1 MHSRFKN
8 RSYDAVA
15 HLRSSKSFRLS
26 FSFTNSHSH
35 AFQGFLFF
43 IAMWCWH
50 VHHDFVF
57 FLKWERR
64 EPLHFGLCSK
74 LWIITP
80 HEPTY
85 FSCIPYSKS
94 AISSYDASIHVRNFI
109 TLISIWKAPDLVPVR
124 QPCCITRDSYSKN
137 EFNWMSKV

>member
-8 RSYDAVA
+8 RSPDAVA

-26 FSFTNSHSH
+26 FSCTNSHSH

-50 VHHDFVF
+50 VHRDFVF

-64 EPLHFGLCSK
+64 EPLHFGLRSK

-80 HEPTY
+80 HEPTLFLLYSLLKIRHYFARY
-85 FSCIPYSKS
+85 FSPCMQFCHINVHLKGTRLGSSSS
-94 AISSYDASIHVRNFI
+94 A
-109 TLISIWKAPDLVPVR
+109 
-124 QPCCITRDSYSKN
+124 ITRDSCSKT
-137 EFNWMSKV
+137 EFNWMWRI

>member
-1 MHSRFKN
+1 MHPCFKN
-8 RSYDAVA
+8 RSSDAVA

-26 FSFTNSHSH
+26 FCFTNSHSH

-43 IAMWCWH
+43 IAIWCWH

-57 FLKWERR
+57 FLKWEKR

-80 HEPTY
+80 HEPTL
-85 FSCIPYSKS
+85 FSCIPCSKS
-94 AISSYDASIHVRNFI
+94 TISSYDTSTHVCNFI
-109 TLISIWKAPDLVPVR
+109 TFISTWKAPDLVPFC
-124 QPCCITRDSYSKN
+124 QLCYITRDSCSKN
-137 EFNWMSKV
+137 EINWMSKV